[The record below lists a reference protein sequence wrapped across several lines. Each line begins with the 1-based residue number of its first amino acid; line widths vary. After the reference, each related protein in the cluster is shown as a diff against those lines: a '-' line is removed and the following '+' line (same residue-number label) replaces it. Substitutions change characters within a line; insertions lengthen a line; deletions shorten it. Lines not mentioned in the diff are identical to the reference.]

1 MNGRKIFWLAL
12 LAACLLMSLT
22 ACAAGSSASAG
33 QSSPDDPSAADGQ
46 NTASQGQV
54 PEQDAEEP
62 PQSGTAGVL
71 VAYFSAT
78 GNTKGVAEQIADLT
92 GGDLYEIVPSEP
104 YTDEDLDYTN
114 PDSRSQVEGDDPAAR
129 PAIGSELADLDGY
142 ATVYLGYPIWNGQAP
157 KIISTFL
164 ESYDFSG
171 ITIVP
176 FCTSASSGIGSSAES
191 LEPLA
196 DSAEWLE
203 GERFDAEVSA
213 SDIQAWL
220 DGLGL

>member
-1 MNGRKIFWLAL
+1 M
-12 LAACLLMSLT
+12 
-22 ACAAGSSASAG
+22 
-33 QSSPDDPSAADGQ
+33 
-46 NTASQGQV
+46 
-54 PEQDAEEP
+54 
-62 PQSGTAGVL
+62 
-71 VAYFSAT
+71 
-78 GNTKGVAEQIADLT
+78 
-92 GGDLYEIVPSEP
+92 
-104 YTDEDLDYTN
+104 
-114 PDSRSQVEGDDPAAR
+114 EGDDPAAR
-129 PAIGSELADLDGY
+129 PAIGSEPADLDGY
-142 ATVYLGYPIWNGQAP
+142 TTVYLGYPIWNGQAP